1 MKCRSRRAAG
11 VGAALVVMA
20 VAGTVFAGVEVDYDK
35 EADFSRIQTYVWGE
49 GTPAKNELNQ
59 KRIVAAVEKE
69 LSLKGLKAADGTPH
83 MIVVTHVSTDQQV
96 VMDATTMGGY
106 GYGRPYWGTG
116 WGTTS
121 VNVRTIPV
129 GTLVV
134 DMLDGTTKNL
144 IWRGVASDTVSPDP
158 KQIEKKINQV
168 VAKMFKKFPPA
179 AKK

>member
-1 MKCRSRRAAG
+1 MRRMTMSDAWIPVALVCLVAG
-11 VGAALVVMA
+11 GAA
-20 VAGTVFAGVEVDYDK
+20 FAGVEVDFDK
-35 EADFSRIQTYVWGE
+35 EADFSKVQTYAWGT
-49 GTPAKNELNQ
+49 GTPAKNELNE
-59 KRIVAAVEKE
+59 KRIVAAIEKE
-69 LSLKGLKAADGTPH
+69 LGLKGLKAAEGAPH
-83 MIVVTHVSTDQQV
+83 VIVVTHVSTDQQV
-96 VMDATTMGGY
+96 VMDSTTMGGY

-158 KQIEKKINQV
+158 KQIEKKINQM